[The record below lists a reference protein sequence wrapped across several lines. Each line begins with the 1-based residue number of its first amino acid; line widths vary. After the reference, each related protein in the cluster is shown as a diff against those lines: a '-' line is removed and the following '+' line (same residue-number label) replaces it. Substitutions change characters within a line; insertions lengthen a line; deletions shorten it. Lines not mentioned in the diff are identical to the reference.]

1 MILLILSC
9 SENNENSQNSNALAQ
24 EYFVGI
30 STAKRI
36 ATNIKYNKTSV
47 KNSIKGKKNI
57 SEFIQKTIS
66 EINEIKD
73 ENLKTSFYVINY
85 VEGGF
90 LLLSSDKRTT
100 PILGFSEKGRFV
112 IDENSYP
119 LGLRFWVND
128 TKKQI
133 KEIQNS
139 KISQTAVN
147 KKAWDYVKNTVLA
160 SNQNLTSK
168 LEPPPVKCYEHN
180 ETLIV
185 GPLLSSHWT
194 QTDGYND
201 SLPFINCYGNSFQVY
216 AGCVPIAMA
225 QVMRY
230 YQYPSNY
237 NWSSMP
243 LNDATT
249 TTANFIKDIHN
260 AINIVYPG

>member
-1 MILLILSC
+1 MKQNKQIKRIIVFLSLILLILSC

-24 EYFVGI
+24 EYFVDI

-36 ATNIKYNKTSV
+36 ATNIKYDKTSV
-47 KNSIKGKKNI
+47 KNSITGKKNL

-100 PILGFSEKGRFV
+100 PVLGFSEKGKFV

-139 KISQTAVN
+139 KISQTEVN

-168 LEPPPVKCYEHN
+168 LEPPQEKCYEHN
-180 ETLIV
+180 ETLTI

-194 QTDGYND
+194 QTGGYND

-230 YQYPSNY
+230 
-237 NWSSMP
+237 
-243 LNDATT
+243 
-249 TTANFIKDIHN
+249 
-260 AINIVYPG
+260 